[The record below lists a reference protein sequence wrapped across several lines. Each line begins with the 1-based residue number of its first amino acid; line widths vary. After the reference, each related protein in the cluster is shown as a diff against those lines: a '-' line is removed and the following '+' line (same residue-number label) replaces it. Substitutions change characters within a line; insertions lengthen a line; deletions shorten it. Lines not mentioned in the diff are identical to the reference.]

1 MRLILILLVSLLL
14 GGPTLF
20 GQPQQNRKLAK
31 SHKPFLQPVPAQKV
45 SPGQTLTIPLKATN
59 EAGEGIIIEYT
70 WQKDGQVDQQRQL
83 FRWTPGEQDLGTFPI
98 IFTAIDTLTG
108 QQVSQPAI
116 ITVNPIRHAPQLSLV
131 STTDLTQ
138 PFVEVIEGEDFA
150 LVIEGRDKNEKEYL
164 KLDYHVDQRPGKQ
177 LENASFQVNE
187 RVATFLWTPNNRDAQ
202 KKNFTL
208 TFSAVDPTG
217 LRATK
222 VFYILVKDV
231 KHGPIFQN
239 NTREFVFGEGKQS
252 SLTVKATD
260 ADGDEI
266 RYGVQTQDIQEGDYF
281 FDRATG
287 KFQWKPGFDY
297 AQQTKPYA
305 LVFSATDGQSTVF
318 DTLRVRVSA
327 KDYPPTI
334 GSLRNKSI
342 QENEMLVLKL
352 DVQDKNGDENLKL
365 ILSDD
370 GGVNGYQF
378 DPQKREFKWK
388 PPFSFVR
395 KKGGQQ
401 VVQFSFRVSD
411 GQSSASQSVQ
421 ITVNDREDPDE
432 VLQEY
437 SQYVEAARRI
447 NQELNVLDGTL
458 TDVIKRKRGW
468 NTFFDV
474 MTIVVGVFTGVASSN
489 IASEG
494 LRNASAPIGAA
505 ATSLIG
511 IRNILG
517 KSLDKIVNLKAQIVA
532 LNGKIQLTL
541 NSLDRKYGEV
551 PTQTMMERADFR
563 AELNE
568 LNKKVESFE
577 EEKVTIMAGYANLPI
592 KKN

>member
-1 MRLILILLVSLLL
+1 M
-14 GGPTLF
+14 
-20 GQPQQNRKLAK
+20 
-31 SHKPFLQPVPAQKV
+31 
-45 SPGQTLTIPLKATN
+45 
-59 EAGEGIIIEYT
+59 
-70 WQKDGQVDQQRQL
+70 
-83 FRWTPGEQDLGTFPI
+83 
-98 IFTAIDTLTG
+98 
-108 QQVSQPAI
+108 
-116 ITVNPIRHAPQLSLV
+116 
-131 STTDLTQ
+131 
-138 PFVEVIEGEDFA
+138 
-150 LVIEGRDKNEKEYL
+150 
-164 KLDYHVDQRPGKQ
+164 
-177 LENASFQVNE
+177 
-187 RVATFLWTPNNRDAQ
+187 
-202 KKNFTL
+202 
-208 TFSAVDPTG
+208 
-217 LRATK
+217 
-222 VFYILVKDV
+222 
-231 KHGPIFQN
+231 
-239 NTREFVFGEGKQS
+239 
-252 SLTVKATD
+252 
-260 ADGDEI
+260 
-266 RYGVQTQDIQEGDYF
+266 
-281 FDRATG
+281 
-287 KFQWKPGFDY
+287 
-297 AQQTKPYA
+297 
-305 LVFSATDGQSTVF
+305 
-318 DTLRVRVSA
+318 
-327 KDYPPTI
+327 
-334 GSLRNKSI
+334 
-342 QENEMLVLKL
+342 
-352 DVQDKNGDENLKL
+352 
-365 ILSDD
+365 
-370 GGVNGYQF
+370 
-378 DPQKREFKWK
+378 
-388 PPFSFVR
+388 
-395 KKGGQQ
+395 
-401 VVQFSFRVSD
+401 
-411 GQSSASQSVQ
+411 Q